1 MVSCIY
7 GSTAMYHLAIS
18 MCFTK
23 KDLTTYKP
31 YFDDL
36 GITDEEKM
44 LAILN
49 NLDLIAEI
57 GYAHYKKN
65 KNN

>member
-1 MVSCIY
+1 
-7 GSTAMYHLAIS
+7 

-23 KDLTTYKP
+23 KDLQTYKP

-36 GITDEEKM
+36 GIMEEEKM

-65 KNN
+65 KNNDN